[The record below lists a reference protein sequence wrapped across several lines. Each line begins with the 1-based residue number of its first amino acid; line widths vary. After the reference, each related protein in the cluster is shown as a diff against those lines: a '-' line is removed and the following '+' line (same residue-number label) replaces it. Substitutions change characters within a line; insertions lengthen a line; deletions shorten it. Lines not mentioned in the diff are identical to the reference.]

1 MNDCTLPRVLDADR
15 RGIGCGA
22 IFVGE
27 NHKATTILI
36 QSQTKTAGR
45 KHESRLGDSF
55 SAGSLQF
62 MRPVIRANGDALI
75 LVSWWWFQLFLTS
88 HTDSGESPQRTGLG

>member
-36 QSQTKTAGR
+36 QSQTLKLPAENTRIGLVTL
-45 KHESRLGDSF
+45 SVLGVCS
-55 SAGSLQF
+55 S
-62 MRPVIRANGDALI
+62 
-75 LVSWWWFQLFLTS
+75 
-88 HTDSGESPQRTGLG
+88 